1 MRSGLRH
8 TETGGRMYE
17 TDSARMFF
25 LDGRD
30 DMARYAEA
38 QPLVSE
44 PGARFAYSSATPV
57 ILADLAARS
66 LTDSVDPVTRR
77 KLVAN
82 FLQTR
87 LFDPARMD
95 SMAVEFDAA
104 GTMIGAS
111 MVHATAR
118 DWGKLGEFLRHG
130 GSVRGAQVIP
140 RRWIEFMRRPSPR
153 NPGYGAMV
161 WLNRPHNAG
170 RQELFPGKAPES
182 LFACIGALG
191 QYVIVSPGQ
200 KLTVVRLGQS
210 TEEQRDALRDRLGDL
225 VALYA
230 AE

>member
-1 MRSGLRH
+1 
-8 TETGGRMYE
+8 
-17 TDSARMFF
+17 MFF

-30 DMARYAEA
+30 DMAGYAEA

-44 PGARFAYSSATPV
+44 PGAHFAYSSATPV
-57 ILADLAARS
+57 ILSDLAARS
-66 LTDSVDPVTRR
+66 LSASEDAGTRR
-77 KLVAN
+77 RLVAN

-87 LFDPARMD
+87 LFDPARMN
-95 SMAVEFDAA
+95 SMTVEFDAA

-118 DWGKLGEFLRHG
+118 DWGKLGEFMRHG

-140 RRWIEFMRRPSPR
+140 RRWIEFMRSPSPR
-153 NPGYGAMV
+153 NPGYGALI

-182 LFACIGALG
+182 LFACIGAPG
-191 QYVIVSPGQ
+191 QYVIVSPSQ
-200 KLTVVRLGQS
+200 KLTVVRLGQT
-210 TEEQRDALRDRLGDL
+210 TEGQRDALRDRLGDL
-225 VALYA
+225 VALYP